1 MSGIRNVI
9 DIAKG
14 ALLANQKAINV
25 TSHNIANVNTLGY
38 TRQRMV
44 LESNPPYFANRLKV
58 GMGVRADSVI
68 QHTDQFINRNI
79 HQKTSLLK
87 EFETK
92 TSVLSQMEALFN
104 ETNDQGLIRA
114 MNEFWNAWQDVAA
127 NPGGFSERTALL
139 AKGEILT
146 RRFQTMSESLYQIKK
161 EMNANLKLS
170 VQEANRLIKQ
180 IAELNDKIVSAE
192 SNQSTANDLRDQRA
206 NHIGQ
211 LSELLGNV
219 YLTDQH
225 GGLTVMSE
233 DGMILVD
240 GKYYWELS
248 QNGNAV
254 YWNNIASDISPRL
267 RNGKIGAWL
276 DLRDEIVPEY
286 IANLDEL
293 AGALMRE
300 VNALHS
306 AGYTLSGETGRYF
319 FQNFRTAPDTPN
331 AGDFTGAASYI
342 RLSSDVKGIPSNIA
356 AGGISGA
363 PGDNENA
370 LRIVSIQTDGA
381 IQVRKWSF
389 DQRGAALSSAL
400 QAETLDDYYRM
411 LVGEIGVLT
420 DESTENQQFT
430 QALLNHLS
438 ELRDSVSGV
447 NLDEE
452 MVDLMKLQR
461 AHEAVSKLVTIADEM
476 LQSLLEMR

>member
-14 ALLANQKAINV
+14 ALLANQKAISV

-38 TRQRMV
+38 TRQK
-44 LESNPPYFANRLKV
+44 LIFESNPPYFSNRLKV
-58 GMGVRADSVI
+58 GMGVKAHTVV
-68 QHTDQFINRNI
+68 QYTDQFINRNI

-87 EFETK
+87 DHETK
-92 TSVLSQMEALFN
+92 TSVLSQMEAIFN
-104 ETNDQGLIRA
+104 ETGEQGLVKA
-114 MNEFWNAWQDVAA
+114 MNEFWNAWQDVAT

-139 AKGEILT
+139 AKGEVLT
-146 RRFQTMSESLYQIKK
+146 RQFQSMSEFLHQIKK
-161 EMNANLKLS
+161 EMNTNLNLS
-170 VQEANRLIKQ
+170 IQEVNRLLKQ
-180 IAELNDKIVSAE
+180 IAELNEKIVLAE
-192 SNQSTANDLRDQRA
+192 SNQSTANDLRDKRA

-219 YLTDQH
+219 YLADQH
-225 GGLTVMSE
+225 GGLTVMTE

-248 QNGNAV
+248 QNGNAI
-254 YWNNIASDISPRL
+254 YWNNIASDISPKL
-267 RNGKIGAWL
+267 RNGKIGGWL

-300 VNALHS
+300 VNTLHF
-306 AGYTLSGETGRYF
+306 AGYTLSGETGKYF
-319 FQNFRTAPDTPN
+319 FENFRVAPDTPN

-342 RLSSDVKGIPSNIA
+342 QLSRDVRGTPANIA

-370 LRIVSIQTDGA
+370 MRIVSIQTDGA
-381 IQVRKWSF
+381 IQIRKWSF
-389 DQRGAALSSAL
+389 DHRGAAPSSTM
-400 QAETLDDYYRM
+400 QTETLDDYYRM
-411 LVGEIGVLT
+411 LVGGVGVLA

-452 MVDLMKLQR
+452 MVELMKVQR
-461 AHEAVSKLVTIADEM
+461 AHEAASKLVTIADEM
-476 LQSLLEMR
+476 LQSLLAMR